1 MTQVVAFSFVFLIS
15 RLFSCLPDGSQEV
28 MLQGSQGS
36 LNSWK
41 GAPPP
46 TSIAASV
53 GRLSSVLKGERCSL

>member
-36 LNSWK
+36 LNSWGRGLLLQPPSQRQW
-41 GAPPP
+41 GAYP
-46 TSIAASV
+46 V
-53 GRLSSVLKGERCSL
+53 C